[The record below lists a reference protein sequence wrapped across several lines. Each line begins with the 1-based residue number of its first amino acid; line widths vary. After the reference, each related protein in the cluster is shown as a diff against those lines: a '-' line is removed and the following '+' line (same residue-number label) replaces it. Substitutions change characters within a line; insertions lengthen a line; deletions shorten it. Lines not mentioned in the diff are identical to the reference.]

1 MGSRVIAQ
9 SVELID
15 AAECTHDESTTQ
27 TTAAWIVLF
36 TAVKVIASSQ
46 ERKEQRDDTVDA
58 DRELKA
64 KHRALWAS
72 GDYPAVAAEL
82 IPAFGPEIVRACGVK
97 AGDRVLDIAAGSG
110 NSAIPAAEAGAIV
123 TASDLTPE
131 LFEAGRG
138 IAASRGVELEW
149 VEADAEALPFADDSY
164 DVVMSTVGVMF
175 APHHQAAADELIR
188 VCRPG
193 GTIGL
198 INWTPQGFI
207 GNLFKTMKP
216 YAPPPPPGASPA
228 PLWGDEDH
236 VRELFGD
243 RVTDLELRR
252 QEIVIDHSPSPW
264 SSGSTGSAT
273 TARRSR
279 RTSSTP
285 TTPRTGAALDRDFLA
300 FLTEWNT
307 ATEPGKTAY
316 HAEYLLVTGTKSE
329 Q

>member
-1 MGSRVIAQ
+1 M
-9 SVELID
+9 
-15 AAECTHDESTTQ
+15 T
-27 TTAAWIVLF
+27 
-36 TAVKVIASSQ
+36 
-46 ERKEQRDDTVDA
+46 TVDA

-82 IPAFGPEIVRACGVK
+82 IPGFGREIVRACEIQ
-97 AGDRVLDIAAGSG
+97 AGDCVLDIAAGSG
-110 NSAIPAAEAGAIV
+110 NAAIPAAEAGAIV

-131 LFEAGRG
+131 LFDAGRRV
-138 IAASRGVELEW
+138 ASARGVELEW

-193 GTIGL
+193 GRIGL
-198 INWTPQGFI
+198 INWTPQGFV

-216 YAPPPPPGASPA
+216 YAPPPPPGAGPA

-243 RVTDLELRR
+243 RVSNLEMRR
-252 QEIVIDHSPSPW
+252 QEVVIDHSPSPLEFREYW
-264 SSGSTGSAT
+264 KRNYGPTVSAYKYN
-273 TARRSR
+273 AENPERV
-279 RTSSTP
+279 
-285 TTPRTGAALDRDFLA
+285 ADLDRDFLA
-300 FLTEWNT
+300 FLTAWNK
-307 ATEPGKTAY
+307 AAEPDKTSY
-316 HAEYLLVTGTKSE
+316 HAEYLLVTGTKRGG
-329 Q
+329 